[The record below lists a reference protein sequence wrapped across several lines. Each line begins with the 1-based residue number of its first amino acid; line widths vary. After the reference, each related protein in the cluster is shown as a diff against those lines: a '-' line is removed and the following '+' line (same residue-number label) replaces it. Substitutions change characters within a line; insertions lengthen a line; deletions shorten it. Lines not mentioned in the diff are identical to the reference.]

1 MKWGRTRSYY
11 CGADSHWQGSQRTG
25 QLLLFY
31 NAGVQGAVKIKS
43 ESQCDRNGNSKSM
56 TEETVVNSLTAFH
69 DQGEGFLQADHVFQK
84 AGVGV
89 DGEEERV

>member
-1 MKWGRTRSYY
+1 M
-11 CGADSHWQGSQRTG
+11 
-25 QLLLFY
+25 
-31 NAGVQGAVKIKS
+31 KIKS